1 MSTNFKMKYWICIHS
16 DGTQGVPVGLCVE
29 SENEPDSNWGSF
41 NWLEINRD
49 EYCKL
54 QKPKL

>member
-1 MSTNFKMKYWICIHS
+1 MKYWICIHS

-54 QKPKL
+54 QKSKL